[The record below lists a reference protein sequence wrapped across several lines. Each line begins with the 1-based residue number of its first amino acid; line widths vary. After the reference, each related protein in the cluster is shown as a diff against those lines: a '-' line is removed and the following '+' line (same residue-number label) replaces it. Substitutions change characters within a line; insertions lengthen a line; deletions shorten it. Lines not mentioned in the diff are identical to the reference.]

1 MKYNIVI
8 TEVLRKYVRVEAES
22 EDEAIDKVIDLYK
35 SEDIV
40 LEADDFE
47 HKRFESA
54 GVFGEDPSL
63 TTDETYP
70 VDIDFTETE
79 E

>member
-8 TEVLRKYVRVEAES
+8 TEILRKFVRVEAKS
-22 EDEAIDKVIDLYK
+22 EHEAIDKVIDLYK

-40 LEADDFE
+40 LDADDFE
-47 HKRFESA
+47 HQRFESA

>member
-8 TEVLRKYVRVEAES
+8 TEVLRKFVRVEAKS
-22 EDEAIDKVIDLYK
+22 ELEAIDKVYDLYT

-40 LEADDFE
+40 LTADDFVNNE
-47 HKRFESA
+47 FESL
-54 GVFGEDPSL
+54 GFFGDDPSL
-63 TTDETYP
+63 TTDKTYP

>member
-8 TEVLRKYVRVEAES
+8 TEVLRKFVRVEAKS

-40 LEADDFE
+40 LTADDFE
-47 HKRFESA
+47 HKMFESA
-54 GVFGEDPSL
+54 GVFGEDPIL